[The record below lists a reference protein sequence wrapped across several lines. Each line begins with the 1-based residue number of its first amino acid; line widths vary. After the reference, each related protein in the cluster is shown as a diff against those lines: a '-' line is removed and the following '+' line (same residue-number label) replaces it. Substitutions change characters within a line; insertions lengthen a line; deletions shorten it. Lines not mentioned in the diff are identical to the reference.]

1 MARSPYTNVLG
12 TRKKT
17 LDVLALDVRDGSEM
31 NALIGKEI
39 MSNNNQLET
48 RLTIQPALSR
58 VAAQIGPEKLTYTFG
73 EVEEPRSEVDPLA
86 DE

>member
-1 MARSPYTNVLG
+1 MRSRR
-12 TRKKT
+12 RKKS
-17 LDVLALDVRDGSEM
+17 LDALALDVRDGSE
-31 NALIGKEI
+31 LSERLGKEI

-58 VAAQIGPEKLTYTFG
+58 VIAQIGPELLTYTFG
-73 EVEEPRSEVDPLA
+73 EVDKDKLEADPPA